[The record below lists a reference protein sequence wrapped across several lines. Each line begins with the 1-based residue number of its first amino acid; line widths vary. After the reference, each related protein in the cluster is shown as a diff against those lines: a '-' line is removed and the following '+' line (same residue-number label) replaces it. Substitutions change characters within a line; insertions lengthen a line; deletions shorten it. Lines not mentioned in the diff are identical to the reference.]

1 MTAQAVHPPTVLL
14 SIPHGGNAG
23 NVLRTGLVR
32 HLLGAVADVR
42 IVLASPLVK
51 DQSFVAEFAHPRVV
65 FEDLPAHR
73 PEGLEARLLAIVQ
86 AGYLS
91 SEVTE
96 SVRIRRAEA
105 IAKGTIRWM
114 RTKRALARAFAP
126 SMVRPATRWRVSD
139 RLVTHPA
146 AEALFDR
153 YRPALYVASSPGLI
167 FSELPLLRTAARR
180 GVRSMAVDPS
190 WDNFTNKLLPVRR
203 VDRLVV
209 WNDLMRDQAI
219 ELHGYQ
225 PEEIRVAGVPQFDG
239 YFRSLRDGQPGL
251 TREAFFRSIGADPSR
266 RLVTLTTTPR
276 ELYPHHDHV
285 LRVLMAAVES
295 GRLPHPAQVLVRLHP
310 RDDIDAYREFAGV
323 PHVLIEKPFRRTVTT
338 GDGLA
343 IDIMPEHQ
351 RHLADTMRHSDV
363 VVNVASTIAIEA
375 SIFDT
380 PVVNVSFD
388 GETPSPFPRSARRY
402 YRFTHYANITRH
414 HAVRVAEQPEQLVD
428 WVARYLDDPSLDRA
442 GRRAVVHEQCQFL
455 DGRSAERVA
464 AHVTEALAD
473 AAGIS
478 MTTPS
483 CAASLVSSR

>member
-51 DQSFVAEFAHPRVV
+51 DQAFVAEFAHPRVV

-180 GVRSMAVDPS
+180 GVRSMAV
-190 WDNFTNKLLPVRR
+190 
-203 VDRLVV
+203 
-209 WNDLMRDQAI
+209 AI
-219 ELHGYQ
+219 
-225 PEEIRVAGVPQFDG
+225 
-239 YFRSLRDGQPGL
+239 
-251 TREAFFRSIGADPSR
+251 
-266 RLVTLTTTPR
+266 
-276 ELYPHHDHV
+276 
-285 LRVLMAAVES
+285 
-295 GRLPHPAQVLVRLHP
+295 
-310 RDDIDAYREFAGV
+310 
-323 PHVLIEKPFRRTVTT
+323 
-338 GDGLA
+338 
-343 IDIMPEHQ
+343 
-351 RHLADTMRHSDV
+351 
-363 VVNVASTIAIEA
+363 
-375 SIFDT
+375 
-380 PVVNVSFD
+380 
-388 GETPSPFPRSARRY
+388 
-402 YRFTHYANITRH
+402 
-414 HAVRVAEQPEQLVD
+414 
-428 WVARYLDDPSLDRA
+428 
-442 GRRAVVHEQCQFL
+442 
-455 DGRSAERVA
+455 
-464 AHVTEALAD
+464 
-473 AAGIS
+473 
-478 MTTPS
+478 
-483 CAASLVSSR
+483 